1 MSTRLPAAA
10 RRAQLLDVALSIFGT
25 SGFHDASMQD
35 VATAAGVTK
44 PVLYQHFSS
53 KEELFAAVAS
63 TAADRLRER
72 SEKALSS
79 AASAREQ
86 VESGIGAVVD
96 LCTEEPSVF
105 RVLFGESARSEPRI
119 REIVTSAQREL
130 AQTIASHMTGV
141 ADDDPALALL
151 LSHSLIGLSESAIRY
166 WLEEQPDVS
175 VDLLRSQVIE
185 LAWAGLR
192 GSRPAT

>member
-1 MSTRLPAAA
+1 
-10 RRAQLLDVALSIFGT
+10 
-25 SGFHDASMQD
+25 MQD
-35 VATAAGVTK
+35 VAVAAGVTK

-72 SEKALSS
+72 TEKALSS
-79 AASAREQ
+79 ATSAREQ

-119 REIVTSAQREL
+119 REIVTSSQREL
-130 AQTIASHMTGV
+130 ARTIASHMTAV
-141 ADDDPALALL
+141 ANDDKALALL

-192 GSRPAT
+192 GTRPAT